1 MAAGSGPTWVDRRY
15 RADEARRVRSARGTR
30 GRPPLRLVGTESATA
45 AGDPVRSAHPVS
57 PPTSRRALTSGRSR
71 TGRPVTASIG
81 IASERGQAVKPL
93 SSATDPRWVLAV
105 RAAEALQGSV
115 LVPEQRQQLL
125 KLGRRL
131 GLTLFDAN
139 LVLAIVQDQARRGYI
154 SASCPA
160 AGIEQLAMVPPARDW
175 RARQDRLPRA
185 TRIAMWCAGLVAAEV
200 ALIWMILV

>member
-1 MAAGSGPTWVDRRY
+1 M
-15 RADEARRVRSARGTR
+15 
-30 GRPPLRLVGTESATA
+30 
-45 AGDPVRSAHPVS
+45 
-57 PPTSRRALTSGRSR
+57 
-71 TGRPVTASIG
+71 TASIG
-81 IASERGQAVKPL
+81 IATEQGPAVKPL

-105 RAAEALQGSV
+105 RAAEALQGAV
-115 LVPEQRQQLL
+115 LVPERRQQLL

-131 GLTLFDAN
+131 GLTPFDAN
-139 LVLAIVQDQARRGYI
+139 LVLAIVQDQARRGHLP
-154 SASCPA
+154 ASCPA